1 MHPHILEY
9 WVFVHAGSACVLCIP
24 WSPNQGTP
32 MYLICR
38 QTKGSIVCE
47 PLTLK
52 FWCHRISVLSCHH
65 HPSSM
70 LTLHMTGLQH
80 LMILHHITMSYLSA
94 LWSYK
99 LLRWPPAV
107 FTHRKKPWAKLLYH
121 WNRVQEIYDF
131 FGPPHFRRANQT
143 SLSSFWNLDGY
154 LRYINKPAYPCCLPC
169 RREQW
174 GPIVIEPMD
183 WC

>member
-9 WVFVHAGSACVLCIP
+9 WVFVHAGSDCVLYIP
-24 WSPNQGTP
+24 SSPNQGTL

-38 QTKGSIVCE
+38 QTKDSIVCE

-52 FWCHRISVLSCHH
+52 FWCHHISVLSCHH
-65 HPSSM
+65 HPPSM
-70 LTLHMTGLQH
+70 LTIHMTGLQH

-107 FTHRKKPWAKLLYH
+107 FTHRKNHEQKCCILHGGIIIGWALEQGTGNLWLL
-121 WNRVQEIYDF
+121 WT
-131 FGPPHFRRANQT
+131 T
-143 SLSSFWNLDGY
+143 SLPPSKSNEFVFFLEFGWLS
-154 LRYINKPAYPCCLPC
+154 
-169 RREQW
+169 
-174 GPIVIEPMD
+174 VIH
-183 WC
+183 W